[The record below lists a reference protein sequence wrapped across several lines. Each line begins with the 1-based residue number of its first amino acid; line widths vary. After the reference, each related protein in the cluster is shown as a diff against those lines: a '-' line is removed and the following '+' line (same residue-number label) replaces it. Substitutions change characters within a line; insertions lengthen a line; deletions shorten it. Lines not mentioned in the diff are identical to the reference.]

1 MPCSG
6 NASDHCCWVK
16 GKPCTLLIENY
27 VDETGY
33 FRRWACGLRAK
44 LGNWDDV
51 IVHPDY
57 LAATANAWKDGL
69 NCRDWPD
76 GEGPNHG
83 TCDDMRC
90 RIKN

>member
-16 GKPCTLLIENY
+16 GKPCALIIENH

-33 FRRWACGLRAK
+33 HRRWACGLRAK

-57 LAATANAWKDGL
+57 LAATGGAWPNGL

-76 GEGPNHG
+76 GEGANHG
-83 TCDDMRC
+83 TCNDMQC
-90 RIKN
+90 RVKK